1 MKKPIFGLT
10 VLLILLTTYIPKS
23 NLNINQNFNIKKI
36 VIENNVILNEKIIKK
51 KLSYLYEKKLL
62 FLNYKNIQENL
73 KDETFIESFLIK
85 KIYPNTLK
93 IVIEEKTPIAILHYK
108 KKKFYVSSSGNLMDF
123 INLDNYNDLPSVFG
137 DGKDFFSF
145 YKDLQNIKF
154 PTKMIKSFYH
164 FESGRWDIIM
174 KKNQT
179 IKLPIKDYLSSL
191 ENYILIIGNDK
202 FDNYKTFDYRIKDQL
217 ILN

>member
-1 MKKPIFGLT
+1 
-10 VLLILLTTYIPKS
+10 
-23 NLNINQNFNIKKI
+23 
-36 VIENNVILNEKIIKK
+36 
-51 KLSYLYEKKLL
+51 
-62 FLNYKNIQENL
+62 
-73 KDETFIESFLIK
+73 
-85 KIYPNTLK
+85 
-93 IVIEEKTPIAILHYK
+93 
-108 KKKFYVSSSGNLMDF
+108 MDF